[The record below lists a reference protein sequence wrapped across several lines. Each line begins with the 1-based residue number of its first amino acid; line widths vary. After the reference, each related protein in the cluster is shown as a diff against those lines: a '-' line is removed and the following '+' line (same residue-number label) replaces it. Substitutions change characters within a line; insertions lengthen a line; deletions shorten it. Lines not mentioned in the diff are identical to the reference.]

1 MSVTRYGIWIDNAEA
16 IVVRFL
22 DDGEAQVHRIDSGVT
37 PRSKTRG
44 GMRAGRGKVSGAS
57 HSKPEQKRLNQL
69 SHFYDEVWRIIRDA
83 GQIAILGPGVARK
96 GLESEVREHQGHP
109 EIVAAEPDQRHT
121 DPQLVARFR
130 KIFEPSTN

>member
-1 MSVTRYGIWIDNAEA
+1 MSTTRFGIWIDNAEA
-16 IVVRFL
+16 ILVRFL
-22 DDGEAQVHRIDSGVT
+22 DDGEAQVRRIESGVT
-37 PRSKTRG
+37 PRSKTKG

-57 HSKPEQKRLNQL
+57 HSKPEHKRLNQL
-69 SHFYDEVWRIIRDA
+69 SNFYEEVWRTIQDA
-83 GQIAILGPGVARK
+83 DQIAILGPGVARK